1 MVVDANGVFHS
12 EERALA
18 QLHTV
23 ANAPIFAVYDFQLG
37 HGIVG
42 GPVASMADLA
52 RNAAAVALRILRGE
66 TPDNIKTAPQ
76 RSRQPTYDW
85 RELRRWGISEARLP
99 AGSVVQ
105 FRQPSLWDQYKVY
118 VVGAISLLAL
128 QTALIAG
135 LLVQRVRRRRVEL
148 ALRESEGAL
157 RESIGQ
163 NQDLAGR
170 LITAQEAERS
180 RIGRDLHD
188 DVCQRLA
195 VLAMMLSG
203 LKHRLIG
210 STPQPDLEEVMT
222 TLQERTST
230 LATDV
235 RNLSHDLHP
244 SVLDH
249 AGLVPVL
256 KAHCDEFARQQKVDV
271 TFSADEG
278 VRSVDGSA
286 ALCVYRVTQEALANT
301 ARHAHARNA
310 QVRLA
315 RTPEGVELDVM
326 DDGVGFDPEHHNVD
340 GLGLQSIRERVRFA
354 KGSVKIESQPGHGTK
369 LLVRIPLSTVRSD
382 AVAPA
387 AS

>member
-1 MVVDANGVFHS
+1 MWN
-12 EERALA
+12 
-18 QLHTV
+18 
-23 ANAPIFAVYDFQLG
+23 
-37 HGIVG
+37 
-42 GPVASMADLA
+42 
-52 RNAAAVALRILRGE
+52 
-66 TPDNIKTAPQ
+66 
-76 RSRQPTYDW
+76 
-85 RELRRWGISEARLP
+85 
-99 AGSVVQ
+99 
-105 FRQPSLWDQYKVY
+105 QYKVY
-118 VVGAISLLAL
+118 VVGASALLAL

-135 LLVQRVRRRRVEL
+135 LLVQRVRRRRVEN

-203 LKHRLIG
+203 LKHRLFG
-210 STPQPDLEEVMT
+210 STPQPDLEEAMT

-230 LATDV
+230 LVTDV
-235 RNLSHDLHP
+235 RNLSHELHP

-256 KAHCDEFARQQKVDV
+256 KTHCDEFARHQKVDV

-286 ALCVYRVTQEALANT
+286 ALCIYRVTQEALGNT
-301 ARHAHARNA
+301 ARHAHARHA
-310 QVRLA
+310 HVRLA
-315 RTPEGVELDVM
+315 RTPEGVELDVV
-326 DDGVGFDPEHHNVD
+326 DDGVGFDPEHRNGD
-340 GLGLQSIRERVRFA
+340 GLGLRSIRERVRFA
-354 KGSVKIESQPGHGTK
+354 KGSVTIESQPGHGTK

-387 AS
+387 AT